1 MVHCAPMLLNQPLNQ
16 PPSKMETSQLKQ
28 QEVSSNGSNVRV
40 LHHIDRV
47 NLYDFG
53 YEKSGSAKGDPELYA
68 TYLNRIFNGDLVEEP
83 YKGFTDEEKKDRVRQ
98 IKELE
103 KSIKEKEETN
113 AKVEEEIKQKEKDID
128 KYRKDLL
135 QIRESRNKNQEKLKS
150 DNFSVPK
157 FSINF
162 FILAMLSVY
171 LFFFYVSATY
181 KALYV
186 DFEGIAESIAAGEGT
201 GSIMPGP
208 YELAEAL
215 QYNYLLFVVP
225 FVFYAFGWA
234 FHVLLELKSK
244 MKAVYVSML
253 IAVTFTVDF
262 LLAMIISSN
271 TENAKA
277 LMGLPSEH
285 WSSSPSFYIILF
297 LGFLVYVIWSILLDS
312 LVREWDKREI
322 TNNLKKIVKHLH
334 ADIKQLKAKLEDLS
348 FPRAQIANYRED
360 LSTIM
365 YGNLKKYIDQFSS
378 GWISYLSPANM
389 KDIKEKCLHIKK
401 EFEDKNEIKNGTV
414 KVVAKRMAL

>member
-1 MVHCAPMLLNQPLNQ
+1 
-16 PPSKMETSQLKQ
+16 METSQLKQ
-28 QEVSSNGSNVRV
+28 EVSTNGSNVRV

-53 YEKSGSAKGDPELYA
+53 YEKSGSANGDPSLYV
-68 TYLNRIFNGDLVEEP
+68 TYLHRILNGDLVEEP
-83 YKGFTDEEKKDRVRQ
+83 YRGFTDEEKKDRVRQ

-103 KSIKEKEETN
+103 RGIKES
-113 AKVEEEIKQKEKDID
+113 EEINSKIEDEIKSKEKDID

-135 QIRESRNKNQEKLKS
+135 QIKEARNKNKEKLKS
-150 DNFSVPK
+150 DNFSLPK
-157 FSINF
+157 FSLNF
-162 FILAMLSVY
+162 FILAMLSLY
-171 LFFFYVSATY
+171 LFFFYISATY

-208 YELAEAL
+208 YELSEAL
-215 QYNYLLFVVP
+215 QYNYLLLVVP

-244 MKAVYVSML
+244 MKAVYVSLL

-271 TENAKA
+271 TESAKA

-297 LGFLVYVIWSILLDS
+297 LGFLVYIIWSILLDS
-312 LVREWDKREI
+312 LIREWDKREI
-322 TNNLKKIVKHLH
+322 TSNLKKIINHLRE
-334 ADIKQLKAKLEDLS
+334 DIRMLKEKLQDLS
-348 FPRAQIANYRED
+348 FPKAQILNYRED
-360 LSTIM
+360 LNTTM

-378 GWISYLSPANM
+378 GWISYLSPPNM
-389 KDIKEKCLHIKK
+389 KDIKEECLQLKR
-401 EFEDKNEIKNGTV
+401 EFEEKHEIRSGTV
-414 KVVAKRMAL
+414 KVVAKRATL